1 MEHIEYL
8 APRKLD
14 ETLKVVEKTPGETQ
28 FIAGGTN
35 VIPNMRSGKISP
47 KILIDLSRL
56 EGLDYIREENNL
68 IAVGSLTTISEIAAS
83 DLIRRH
89 APVLSSAA
97 GKLGNPLTRNRA
109 TIGGNLADAS
119 PAADMA
125 PPLLS
130 LEAIVHT
137 KASGGEERQIPL
149 DKFFL
154 GPNKTALDKNEIIVQ
169 IVFIKP
175 KDAAKGHYF
184 KLGLRNSMAI
194 SVASISLMLE
204 LKGKVCL
211 KARIA
216 VGAVAPTPV
225 RIRKVEKNLEGKEI
239 NDKII
244 QECSALVREEIMPI
258 SDIRA
263 SAAYRNWV
271 TPVLIGRAI
280 QEVIKG
286 DLS

>member
-169 IVFIKP
+169 IVFTKP

>member
-169 IVFIKP
+169 IVFTKP

-204 LKGKVCL
+204 LKGNVCL

-216 VGAVAPTPV
+216 LGAVAPTPV
-225 RIRKVEKNLEGKEI
+225 RIRQVEKNLEGKEI

-244 QECSALVREEIMPI
+244 QECSVLVRKEIMPI

-271 TPVLIGRAI
+271 TSVLIGRAI

>member
-1 MEHIEYL
+1 MEDIEYL
-8 APRKLD
+8 APKKL
-14 ETLKVVEKTPGETQ
+14 EEALKAAEKAPGETT
-28 FIAGGTN
+28 FIAGCTN
-35 VIPNMRSGKISP
+35 VIPNIRAGKISP

-56 EGLDYIREENNL
+56 EGLDHIREENSM
-68 IAVGSLTTISEIAAS
+68 IAIGSLATISEIAAS
-83 DLIRRH
+83 DLIRHH
-89 APVLSSAA
+89 APVLFSAA
-97 GKLGNPLTRNRA
+97 SKLGNPLTRNRA

-130 LEAIVHT
+130 LEAKVHT
-137 KASGGEERQIPL
+137 KASGGKEREISL

-154 GPNKTALDKNEIIVQ
+154 GPNKTVLDEDEIIVQ
-169 IVFIKP
+169 IVFTKP
-175 KDAAKGHYF
+175 KDTAKEHYF

-204 LKGKVCL
+204 LKGKVCQ

-216 VGAVAPTPV
+216 LGSIAPTPV
-225 RIRKVEKNLEGKEI
+225 RARQVEKNLEGEEI

-244 QECSALVREEIMPI
+244 QECSALVKEEIMPI

-271 TPVLIGRAI
+271 TSVLVRRAI

-286 DLS
+286 D